1 MVTNPLPDTGNNSV
15 KYWNDKGD
23 NGKLYGR
30 IGAGVAIAAG
40 GFAIVALYKGFIE
53 KNGGSASSREHAQ
66 RERGHRVRRDR
77 MVITPVIAPSGAG
90 ATLRLD
96 W

>member
-1 MVTNPLPDTGNNSV
+1 V

-23 NGKLYGR
+23 SGKLYGR

-53 KNGGSASSREHAQ
+53 KNGAASSREHAE
-66 RERGHRVRRDR
+66 RDRGHRVRRDR